1 MKTKRVV
8 VGTMAAALLSLTVC
22 SLPMAYAAG
31 DTVQISA
38 GTAEAMPGEE
48 FSVDVT
54 MDIPSNGI
62 QSCDFSVYFDNS
74 ILSVTSVTAGP
85 LTETGADK
93 ADVSAGAM
101 PVFDSVIHNDLGCV
115 DLIWTTLLDDS
126 QYWLKGDGVLCTITG
141 TVAADA
147 KEGAV
152 AELQVAATGRET
164 KPESGITNTN
174 ISAGYF
180 DGTKVV
186 KYSVE
191 PVNGKVTVGT
201 SGDVSKI
208 KGDADLSG
216 TVNLADAVAIVSWIA
231 DSARYP
237 LEPQGLINADVI
249 GGGDGINASD
259 AIQIQKH
266 LLDGTKFE

>member
-8 VGTMAAALLSLTVC
+8 AGTMAAALLSLTVC

-54 MDIPSNGI
+54 MDIPTNGI

-85 LTETGADK
+85 LTETGADA
-93 ADVSAGAM
+93 ADPTAGSI

-115 DLIWTTLLDDS
+115 DLVWTTLLDDS
-126 QYWLKGDGVLCTITG
+126 QYWLKGNGVLCTITG
-141 TVAADA
+141 TVSAEAE
-147 KEGAV
+147 EGAV

-191 PVNGKVTVGT
+191 PVSGKVTVGKSAQT
-201 SGDVSKI
+201 GL
-208 KGDADLSG
+208 KGDADESG
-216 TVNLADAVAIVSWIA
+216 EVNLSDAVAIVSWIA
-231 DSARYP
+231 DSSKYP
-237 LEPQGLINADVI
+237 LSPQGLINADVF
-249 GGGDGINASD
+249 GDGDGINTSD
-259 AIQIQKH
+259 AIQVQKY
-266 LLDGTKFE
+266 LLGDATL